1 MTLTKAAPHH
11 AGLVAVVSIL
21 TAVPWLN
28 PLSGGPSPS
37 VVGWLLSTVCLVG
50 VAVASLASGPSA
62 SNSRVVLVSLSRSF
76 ALGWLVAALISSLM
90 ALGQYFKVAEAWAP
104 WVSGSNGVAFANLR
118 QRNQF
123 ASLTAI
129 GLAALLYFA
138 ARASLPRST
147 QPKGATPLGHSLV
160 TATATAAII
169 TLALLMAGNAASAS
183 RTGLFEVLMLCGL
196 SWCWRASLP
205 GRAKTLMLLAL
216 PLYLLSAWALPWL
229 AGLAGVVAGDGS
241 TALSRLAAGDLPC
254 SSRLTLWSNVL
265 HLIGQKPWLGWGW
278 GELDYAH
285 YVTLYPGERFCAI
298 LDNAHNLPLHLAVE
312 LGVPVALVACLGVVV
327 WVWRARPWAER
338 DAGRQLGWGVLAV
351 LGLHSLLEYPLWYG
365 PFQMALIL
373 SLWLLWRRS
382 VTQKVYKPNF
392 KKNHALALTGI
403 ALIAIFTIAF
413 IGYAAWDYWRIS
425 QIYRPLQERAIAYR
439 DDTLRKISP
448 SWLFA
453 PQVRFAALTTTPLTP
468 ENAAEQASS
477 AADLLHFS
485 PEPRVI
491 ERLIESLR
499 LLGLHDTAAFHAQ
512 RYQAAFPDGYRDW
525 LSASGPEPQD
535 QVKRPP

>member
-1 MTLTKAAPHH
+1 MGILLSAVCLVLLILLQRGNNLAAQS
-11 AGLVAVVSIL
+11 A
-21 TAVPWLN
+21 
-28 PLSGGPSPS
+28 GGPSLS
-37 VVGWLLSTVCLVG
+37 TSLAWGWL
-50 VAVASLASGPSA
+50 A
-62 SNSRVVLVSLSRSF
+62 
-76 ALGWLVAALISSLM
+76 AALISSAI
-90 ALGQYFKVAEAWAP
+90 ALAQFFRIADSWAP
-104 WVSGSNGVAFANLR
+104 WVSASGGVAYANLR

-129 GLAALLYFA
+129 GLAALLYLT

-147 QPKGATPLGHSLV
+147 QSKGTTPVGHSL
-160 TATATAAII
+160 ATALALALALALAA
-169 TLALLMAGNAASAS
+169 ALLMAGNAASAS

-196 SWCWRASLP
+196 SMCWWASLP
-205 GRAKTLMLLAL
+205 GLAKALMLLA
-216 PLYLLSAWALPWL
+216 PALYLLSAWALPWL

-265 HLIGQKPWLGWGW
+265 HLIVQKPWLGWGW

-312 LGVPVALVACLGVVV
+312 LGLPVALVACLGMVVGV
-327 WVWRARPWAER
+327 WLGRPWAEQ
-338 DAGRQLGWGVLAV
+338 DAGRQLGWAVLAV

-365 PFQMALIL
+365 PFQMALLL
-373 SLWLLWRRS
+373 SLWLLWRR
-382 VTQKVYKPNF
+382 TAAQNVYKPFF
-392 KKNHALALTGI
+392 KPNRALALTGT
-403 ALIAIFTIAF
+403 ALLAIFVIAF
-413 IGYAAWDYWRIS
+413 MAYAAWDYWRIGH
-425 QIYRPLQERAIAYR
+425 IYRPVQERAVAYR
-439 DDTLRKISP
+439 EDTLRKIAP

-499 LLGLHDTAAFHAQ
+499 LLGLHDRAAFHAQ
-512 RYQAAFPDGYRDW
+512 RYQAAFPESYRDW
-525 LSASGPEPQD
+525 LAASGPLKPSW
-535 QVKRPP
+535 